1 MNKPLTQIREKLK
14 RFFTDIRLREKMLL
28 FYLIGGV
35 LPLVMAD
42 IYMYSSVRN
51 VMLEQEKQAAEDELS
66 IIADSVG
73 ECIAVIEDISKRLY
87 FNESIEHIAF
97 TTYKSY
103 EEILADYRNCD
114 TITDFT
120 RHYYQEISGIT
131 IYTYNP
137 TISNNEYFIYADE
150 NLREQSDYVET
161 VSRAGA
167 PYWSY
172 EFDRMTGKYNLRLSR
187 VLYTADMERV
197 GIVSIEM
204 QNKRSELPVTERTDD
219 TFFIYNNEI
228 VLHSNASEKDG
239 NVVLKLMADHE
250 LADGGMPDS
259 FSDRV
264 IYRGEDYLLSFVKI
278 QPSYCEDFYMVV
290 SLRPYREIAA
300 LATKTALGNLVP
312 MFVCIAIAVGL
323 ILIFSNYFSGRINIF
338 KDEMHRAATGD
349 FRITDELEGR
359 DEIAELHNDLTSMI
373 HDIQELM
380 AKVVQEQVQKE
391 QLNTRQKEV
400 EFKMLASQINPH
412 FLYNTLETIRMQAR
426 VNHQPEI
433 EELTKMLAKIMR
445 RNIQVTDSLQT
456 LKSELQLVEYYLKI
470 QDYRFHDRIQ
480 YEILVSDPAKTEE
493 CLMMPLLIQ
502 PFVENAYAHGLE
514 SKESGGMIRIRVEIR
529 THLWIYVEDN
539 GCGMNAEKLEEVRN
553 ALNDFDNLDRT
564 HIGIC
569 NVNQR
574 IKIRYGDSYGVT
586 IDSEEGEGTSVT
598 IKLPLIS

>member
-1 MNKPLTQIREKLK
+1 MNKPLTRIREKLK

-150 NLREQSDYVET
+150 NLREQADYVET

-204 QNKRSELPVTERTDD
+204 QNKRSELPVTIDESVTCAALREQNLGVGWGIGISTSCKDPVRAVQFLDWMCTEEAQVLLNWGIENVNYFYDKNGVRYRTEE
-219 TFFIYNNEI
+219 EI
-228 VLHSNASEKDG
+228 IEAGTNPNYAEETGVGRHNY
-239 NVVLKLMADHE
+239 
-250 LADGGMPDS
+250 P
-259 FSDRV
+259 F
-264 IYRGEDYLLSFVKI
+264 
-278 QPSYCEDFYMVV
+278 PSYGNMALDSTGNHYTTNSRE
-290 SLRPYREIAA
+290 EIAA
-300 LATKTALGNLVP
+300 GYNEAQLAALKAWKVD
-312 MFVCIAIAVGL
+312 ML
-323 ILIFSNYFSGRINIF
+323 IDIFP
-338 KDEMHRAATGD
+338 
-349 FRITDELEGR
+349 
-359 DEIAELHNDLTSMI
+359 
-373 HDIQELM
+373 
-380 AKVVQEQVQKE
+380 
-391 QLNTRQKEV
+391 QKEV
-400 EFKMLASQINPH
+400 FGKKYYSPIWAKVLPSDIKNRCAELDAVAWPGLIDCIVCPPDRFEEQWDKL
-412 FLYNTLETIRMQAR
+412 QA
-426 VNHQPEI
+426 
-433 EELTKMLAKIMR
+433 
-445 RNIQVTDSLQT
+445 D
-456 LKSELQLVEYYLKI
+456 LVEAGL
-470 QDYRFHDRIQ
+470 
-480 YEILVSDPAKTEE
+480 YEADAEMTG
-493 CLMMPLLIQ
+493 LIRQ
-502 PFVENAYAHGLE
+502 EVEFRKELE
-514 SKESGGMIRIRVEIR
+514 NK
-529 THLWIYVEDN
+529 
-539 GCGMNAEKLEEVRN
+539 
-553 ALNDFDNLDRT
+553 
-564 HIGIC
+564 
-569 NVNQR
+569 
-574 IKIRYGDSYGVT
+574 
-586 IDSEEGEGTSVT
+586 
-598 IKLPLIS
+598 

>member
-1 MNKPLTQIREKLK
+1 MNKPLSRIPEKLK

-42 IYMYSSVRN
+42 IYMYSSVRS

-66 IIADSVG
+66 IIADSVS

-103 EEILADYRNCD
+103 EEILADYRDCD
-114 TITDFT
+114 TITDFM

-131 IYTYNP
+131 IYTCNP

-150 NLREQSDYVET
+150 NLREQADYVET

-204 QNKRSELPVTERTDD
+204 QNKRSELPVTERT
-219 TFFIYNNEI
+219 
-228 VLHSNASEKDG
+228 
-239 NVVLKLMADHE
+239 
-250 LADGGMPDS
+250 
-259 FSDRV
+259 
-264 IYRGEDYLLSFVKI
+264 
-278 QPSYCEDFYMVV
+278 
-290 SLRPYREIAA
+290 
-300 LATKTALGNLVP
+300 
-312 MFVCIAIAVGL
+312 
-323 ILIFSNYFSGRINIF
+323 
-338 KDEMHRAATGD
+338 
-349 FRITDELEGR
+349 

-480 YEILVSDPAKTEE
+480 
-493 CLMMPLLIQ
+493 
-502 PFVENAYAHGLE
+502 
-514 SKESGGMIRIRVEIR
+514 
-529 THLWIYVEDN
+529 
-539 GCGMNAEKLEEVRN
+539 
-553 ALNDFDNLDRT
+553 
-564 HIGIC
+564 
-569 NVNQR
+569 
-574 IKIRYGDSYGVT
+574 
-586 IDSEEGEGTSVT
+586 
-598 IKLPLIS
+598 